1 MQLALPAIDSQQI
14 IKNETITSILG
25 GGGTDT
31 ITATVLAT
39 SAFNANMIIFSTS
52 TLLTLSEYN
61 GRTTTTVIMSDARAE
76 YTITGDSLYLKEI
89 NGCRMVAEFTIK
101 SFD

>member
-1 MQLALPAIDSQQI
+1 MG
-14 IKNETITSILG
+14 ITSWGASPNKQISKDATIKSISG
-25 GGGTDT
+25 DGGTDT

-39 SAFNANMIIFSTS
+39 SAFRAGIIIFSTS
-52 TLLTLSEYN
+52 TPLTLTEYDGN
-61 GRTTTTVIMSDARAE
+61 TTTTITMSDTRV

-89 NGCRMVAEFTIK
+89 NGCRMVAEFTIE